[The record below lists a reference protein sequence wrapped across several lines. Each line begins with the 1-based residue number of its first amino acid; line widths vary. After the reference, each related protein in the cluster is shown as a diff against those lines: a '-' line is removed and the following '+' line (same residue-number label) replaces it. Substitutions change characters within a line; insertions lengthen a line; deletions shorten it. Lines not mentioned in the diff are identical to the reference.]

1 MRFTDYILG
10 VGINREGNKQKKK
23 GERGEQAK
31 KKEKRENLHIYVHE
45 AFF

>member
-31 KKEKRENLHIYVHE
+31 KRKKGEFTHICT
-45 AFF
+45 